1 MNKKVS
7 KPKSLG
13 VFALVMI
20 NIIAVD
26 NLRSLPF
33 SAAYGFSLVFYYLIA
48 AVIFFV
54 PIALVAAE
62 LATGWP
68 DRGGIYVWVREA
80 FGEWWAFF
88 IIWLQ
93 WIYNVVWYPTILSF
107 VAAELAYLVDPHLA
121 ESKVYMLSVILFLFW
136 SATFINCLGM
146 KVSGIVS
153 AIGAIVG
160 VLLPILLISFL
171 GMAWLGFGKGSQ
183 IHFTFKT
190 FFPAGINLNEMA
202 FLVAVLFGLIGVEMS
217 AVHANEVDDPGRAFP
232 RAILISTIIILVTLV
247 LASLS
252 IAIIIPAQK
261 INVVT
266 GLTQAFGFF
275 FAAWHME
282 WMNPIMVLLIVI
294 GGTASVAAW
303 IIGPSKGLF
312 VAARDG
318 HAPTVLSYENKYGAP
333 VAILILQGL
342 IVTGL
347 CSVFL
352 LMPSVNSSYWILTVM
367 TAQLALLVYVGLFAA
382 AICLRY
388 KKPHIHRAYRVPCGN
403 VGMWVVCLL
412 GTLASIM
419 AIILGFFPPSQI
431 ATGELVPYETIL
443 ATGSLV
449 LCLPPLAIFCLK
461 KYKERSVK

>member
-1 MNKKVS
+1 MNKKT
-7 KPKSLG
+7 KNLG

-33 SAAYGFSLVFYYLIA
+33 SAVYGFSLVFYYLVA
-48 AVIFFV
+48 ALVFFIPV
-54 PIALVAAE
+54 ALVAAE

-68 DRGGIYVWVREA
+68 DKGGIYVWVREA

-107 VAAELAYLVDPHLA
+107 IAAELAYLINPQLA
-121 ESKVYMLSVILFLFW
+121 ENKIYMLSTILALFW

-146 KVSGIVS
+146 KVSSLVS
-153 AIGAIVG
+153 TMGAIIG

-171 GMAWLGFGKGSQ
+171 GIVWLYLGKNSQ
-183 IHFTFKT
+183 IYFSWHTFL
-190 FFPAGINLNEMA
+190 PHNININNMT

-217 AVHANEVDDPGRAFP
+217 AVHANEVSNPGRAFP
-232 RAILISTIIILVTLV
+232 RAILFSTVIIFVTLV

-252 IAIIIPAQK
+252 IAIIVPAQE

-266 GLTQAFGFF
+266 GLTQAFSLFF
-275 FAAWHME
+275 TAWHMQ
-282 WMNPIMVLLIVI
+282 WINPIMTVLIII
-294 GGTASVAAW
+294 GAIAGVSAW

-312 VAARDG
+312 IAAKDG
-318 HAPTVLSYENKYGAP
+318 HAPLLLAYENKQGVP

-342 IVTGL
+342 IVTAL

-352 LMPSVNSSYWILTVM
+352 LMPSINSSYWLLTVM
-367 TAQLALLVYVGLFAA
+367 TAQLALLVYIGLFAA
-382 AICLRY
+382 AIYLRY
-388 KKPHIHRAYRVPCGN
+388 KKPNIHRAYRIPYGN
-403 VGMWVVCLL
+403 TGMWLVCLL
-412 GTLASIM
+412 GIFSSILAV
-419 AIILGFFPPSQI
+419 ILGFFPPSQLT
-431 ATGELVPYETIL
+431 TGNIIRYEIIL
-443 ATGSLV
+443 SMGSIV
-449 LCLPPLAIFCLK
+449 LCLPPLLIYIFNRIK
-461 KYKERSVK
+461 K